1 MKELIEKM
9 ARCRNIMFDTAVEM
23 DYYGGLNEQVKEK
36 SVQLLGASEIM
47 SNWIEEMEAGYV
59 S

>member
-9 ARCRNIMFDTAVEM
+9 ARCRNLMFDTAAEM
-23 DYYGGLNEQVKEK
+23 DYYGGLSGQIKEK
-36 SVQLLGASEIM
+36 SVQLLGASGII
-47 SNWIEEMEAGYV
+47 SNWIEEMAAGYV